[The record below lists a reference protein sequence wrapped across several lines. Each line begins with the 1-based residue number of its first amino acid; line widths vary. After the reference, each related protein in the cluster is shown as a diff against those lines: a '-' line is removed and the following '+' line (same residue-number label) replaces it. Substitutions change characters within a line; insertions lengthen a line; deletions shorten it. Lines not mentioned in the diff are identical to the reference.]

1 MQPVRILALDTGT
14 RRIGV
19 AMSDELGI
27 TAQGLDVIKSRGLEE
42 DIRAVR
48 SIVEE
53 YGVTEIIVS
62 LPKRMDGS
70 EGEGAKQSE
79 MLAAELRQRL
89 GVEVRT
95 WDERLST
102 SQAERHLI
110 AADVSR
116 KRRKQ
121 VIDKV
126 AACLILQNYLDWRSM
141 TGSPHP
147 PGGGECGPGDKA

>member
-1 MQPVRILALDTGT
+1 MRILALDTGT

-42 DIRAVR
+42 DIRAVG

-62 LPKRMDGS
+62 LPRRLDGS
-70 EGEGAKQSE
+70 KGDGAKQSE
-79 MLAAELRQRL
+79 MMAAELRRCL

-95 WDERLST
+95 WDEWLST

-116 KRRKQ
+116 KRRKE

-141 TGSPHP
+141 TGSTRT
-147 PGGGECGPGDKA
+147 PGGGECEPGDEA